1 MWDKGGIMT
10 RWWEEF
16 MDSVSEQK
24 PKLAPRRD
32 NLIIFP
38 KTISVDDKEYLPL
51 MDGMY
56 EEIGGEG

>member
-1 MWDKGGIMT
+1 MT
-10 RWWEEF
+10 KWWEEF
-16 MDSVSEQK
+16 VDSVSESK

-38 KTISVDDKEYLPL
+38 KTICVDDKEYLPL